1 MIDMKWLEKRQTTFD
16 LNIINRQSNCIK
28 AQKIMHLYSDVNRYK
43 LLLDNLNREKTHSKK
58 QQLIIL
64 TK

>member
-28 AQKIMHLYSDVNRYK
+28 AQEIMHLYSDVNRYK